1 MTGKLRP
8 ALTILTD
15 LKETLVRFLSHDGPV
30 MAGHLAFLSLLGLFP
45 FLIFLV
51 ALAGFAGQ
59 TEAGAN
65 AVAFMFDN
73 LPEDVRSVLE
83 GPVKRLLNQSRGGI
97 LTFGVLA
104 AIWAASSAID
114 AARHAIDRAYEAGN
128 PPAFWLRRLQGLGL
142 VILAATSILLGMSI
156 FVLGPVV
163 WEAVV
168 YFLPFLEAWSG
179 FANGIRLASSAL
191 LFFAALCGLYFA
203 LKPRHKG
210 RFVPV
215 APGASLTLLLWLGVG
230 SAFSIYLQYF
240 GNYDVTYGSLAGA
253 MIALV
258 FFYLV
263 GAAFIL
269 GAELN
274 ATIARRRQSNKEPP
288 ADKPAKSPS
297 D

>member
-1 MTGKLRP
+1 VP
-8 ALTILTD
+8 ILTD
-15 LKETLVRFLSHDGPV
+15 LKETITRFLSHDGPV

-45 FLIFLV
+45 FLLFLV
-51 ALAGFAGQ
+51 ALAGFVGQ
-59 TEAGAN
+59 TETGAN
-65 AVAFMFDN
+65 AVEFLFSN
-73 LPEDVRSVLE
+73 LPPDVRNVLE
-83 GPVKRLLNQSRGGI
+83 GPVKNLLNQSRGGM

-104 AIWAASSAID
+104 AIWVASSAID

-142 VILAATSILLGMSI
+142 VIMAAISILLGMSI
-156 FVLGPVV
+156 FVLGPVA
-163 WEAVV
+163 WDAAT
-168 YFLPFLEAWSG
+168 YFVPILTAWSG
-179 FANGIRLASSAL
+179 FANGIRFASSAL
-191 LFFAALCGLYFA
+191 LFFLALCGLFFA
-203 LKPRHKG
+203 LKPRHG
-210 RFVPV
+210 GFFVAV
-215 APGASLTLLLWLGVG
+215 APGAFLTLVLWLSVG

-240 GNYDVTYGSLAGA
+240 GNYDVTYGSLGGA

-274 ATIARRRQSNKEPP
+274 AVITRRRLEKKQ
-288 ADKPAKSPS
+288 ADTKAPH

>member
-1 MTGKLRP
+1 MT
-8 ALTILTD
+8 AFDD
-15 LKETLVRFLSHDGPV
+15 LKQALSGFLRHDGPV
-30 MAGHLAFLSLLGLFP
+30 MAGHLAFLSILGLFP
-45 FLIFLV
+45 FLLFMV
-51 ALAGFAGQ
+51 ALAGFVGQ
-59 TEAGAN
+59 TEAGAR
-65 AVAFMFDN
+65 AVAFLFEN
-73 LPEDVRSVLE
+73 LPGDVGAVLE
-83 GPVKRLLNQSRGGI
+83 GPVKNLLGQSRGGV

-104 AIWAASSAID
+104 AIWVASSAID

-142 VILAATSILLGMSI
+142 VILAAISILLGMSI
-156 FVLGPVV
+156 FVLGPLL
-163 WEAVV
+163 WDAVT
-168 YFLPFLEAWSG
+168 YFLPILEGWSAL
-179 FANGIRLASSAL
+179 ANWVRLGASTL
-191 LFFAALCGLYFA
+191 LFFAALCGLFFA

-210 RFVPV
+210 QFVPV
-215 APGASLTLLLWLGVG
+215 APGALFTLVLWLAVG

-274 ATIARRRQSNKEPP
+274 AVIAKRRMEAIQAAARDAS
-288 ADKPAKSPS
+288 
-297 D
+297 

>member
-1 MTGKLRP
+1 MI
-8 ALTILTD
+8 ALKD
-15 LKETLVRFLSHDGPV
+15 LKQALSAFLRHDGPV

-45 FLIFLV
+45 FLLFLV
-51 ALAGFAGQ
+51 ALAGFVGQ
-59 TEAGAN
+59 TETGAK
-65 AVAFMFDN
+65 AVAFLFSN
-73 LPEDVRSVLE
+73 LPADVSRVLK
-83 GPVKRLLNQSRGGI
+83 GPVSNLLSQSRGGM

-104 AIWAASSAID
+104 AIWVASSAID

-156 FVLGPVV
+156 FVLGPLLWQVV
-163 WEAVV
+163 T
-168 YFLPFLEAWSG
+168 YFLPFLEDWSVL
-179 FANGIRLASSAL
+179 ANWVRLGASTL
-191 LFFAALCGLYFA
+191 LFFAALCGLFFA

-215 APGASLTLLLWLGVG
+215 APGALFTLILWLLVG
-230 SAFSIYLQYF
+230 SAFSVYLQYF

-274 ATIARRRQSNKEPP
+274 AVVARRRMEEIQ
-288 ADKPAKSPS
+288 AAARDTT
-297 D
+297 